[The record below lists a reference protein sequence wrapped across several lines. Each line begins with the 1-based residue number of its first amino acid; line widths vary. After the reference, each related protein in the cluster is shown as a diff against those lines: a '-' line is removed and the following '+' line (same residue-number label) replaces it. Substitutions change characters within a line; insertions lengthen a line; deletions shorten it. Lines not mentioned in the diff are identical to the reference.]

1 MGKIPRTEWPK
12 IVRRAEK
19 ETKAAIANGYGVT
32 EPAIH
37 YIVNNYDPKKK
48 PGRRKAQAKAATN
61 GASAQQRVTEIIDLP
76 ELPAIVAPETVEV
89 TVETTARDVVDAN
102 VVLAY
107 RQALKAVVA
116 LNTGGDPRQT
126 IDKLI
131 QTLAELRLSLP

>member
-1 MGKIPRTEWPK
+1 MGKIPQTEWPK

-19 ETKAAIANGYGVT
+19 ETKASIAKGYGVT

-37 YIVNNYDPKKK
+37 YIVNNYEPKKN
-48 PGRRKAQAKAATN
+48 PGRRKVAAMAATN
-61 GASAQQRVTEIIDLP
+61 GASQQQRVTEIIDLP
-76 ELPAIVAPETVEV
+76 EPPATVAPETVEV

-107 RQALKAVVA
+107 RQALKAVIA
-116 LNTGGDPRQT
+116 LNAGGDPRQT

-131 QTLAELRLSLP
+131 QTLAQLRLALP